1 MATATTQ
8 QKTVSAERELQC
20 INLLRF
26 LSVDMIQKA
35 NSGHPGLPLGAA
47 PMATVLFQ
55 NFMRFN
61 PKNPNWFNRDRFVLS
76 AGHGSALLYS
86 LLYATGYDL
95 SLDDLKKFRQFGSKT
110 AGHPERN
117 HAPGVEITTG
127 PLGQGF
133 ANGVGFAIAEAHLAA
148 VFNRPQYNL
157 FDHYTYAIVS
167 DGDLMEGVAAEAASL
182 AGHLKLGKLIYLY
195 DSNNIT
201 LSAATDLTFTEDV
214 QKRFESYD
222 WQVLHV
228 KDGND
233 TQAIYKQIEAAKKE
247 TEKPTLIIV
256 TTHIG
261 YGSPKQDSYKS
272 HGSPLGPEDVIKTK
286 EKLGWPT
293 TPEFYVP
300 QEALDE
306 FHKAGKAG
314 AKLEDEWNALLA
326 DYRKNFPDDAKA
338 LDPLLD
344 GRLNPGWEKSLPV
357 FEADAKGLATRAAS
371 GKVLNAVAPSLP
383 FLLGGSADL
392 NPSTNTELKGMG
404 DFEAP
409 LDNEP
414 NHEGVS
420 GGVWSYAGRNICF
433 GVREHA
439 MGSIMNGM
447 AAHGAIIPFGGTFL
461 TFSDYMRPAIRL
473 ASLMNLQSIYVF
485 THDSIAL
492 GEDGPTHQP
501 IEHVASLR
509 AIPHL
514 DVIRPADANETVY
527 AWKVAIESR
536 TRPTALILSR
546 QNLPTLDRKQYA
558 SAENLAKGAYILKDA
573 DNGKP
578 DVILMAS
585 GSEVSLIVE
594 AAEQLKKE
602 GLQVRLVSFPSWE
615 LFEAQD
621 KAYQESVL
629 PKAVTRRLAVEA
641 GVPQG
646 WERYVGD
653 NGNIIAINN
662 EFGVSAPADE
672 ALKHFGF
679 TADNVAARA
688 KALVKQ

>member
-8 QKTVSAERELQC
+8 QRTVSAEQELQC

-47 PMATVLFQ
+47 PMATVLYQ
-55 NFMRFN
+55 NFMRYN

-95 SLDDLKKFRQFGSKT
+95 SIDDLKNFRQMGSKT

-133 ANGVGFAIAEAHLAA
+133 ANGVGFAIVEAHLAA

-167 DGDLMEGVAAEAASL
+167 DGDLMEGVASEAASL
-182 AGHLKLGKLIYLY
+182 AGHLQLGKLIYLY

-214 QKRFESYD
+214 QKRFESYG
-222 WQVLHV
+222 WQVLQV

-233 TQAIYKQIEAAKKE
+233 TQAIYKQIEDAKKE

-261 YGSPKQDSYKS
+261 YGSPKENSYKA
-272 HGSPLGPEDVIKTK
+272 HGSPLGPEDVKKTK

-293 TPEFYVP
+293 TSDFYVP
-300 QEALDE
+300 LAALEE
-306 FHKAGKAG
+306 FQKAGKEG
-314 AKLEDEWNALLA
+314 AKLESDWNALLA
-326 DYRKNFPDDAKA
+326 EYRKNFPDLAKA

-344 GRLNPGWEKSLPV
+344 GRLNPGWEKALPV

-371 GKVLNAVAPSLP
+371 GKVLNAIAPGLP

-392 NPSTNTELKGMG
+392 NPSTNTELKGLG
-404 DFEAP
+404 DFEPP

-420 GGVWSYAGRNICF
+420 GGGWSYAGRNICF

-473 ASLMNLQSIYVF
+473 AALMNLQSIFVF
-485 THDSIAL
+485 THDSVAL

-501 IEHVASLR
+501 VEQVSSLR

-514 DVIRPADANETVY
+514 QVIRPADANETAH

-558 SAENLAKGAYILKDA
+558 SAENVAKGAYVLKDA
-573 DNGKP
+573 ENGKP
-578 DVILMAS
+578 DIILMAS
-585 GSEVSLIVE
+585 GSEVALIIE

-602 GLQVRLVSFPSWE
+602 GLQVRIVSFPCWE

-621 KAYQESVL
+621 KAYQEAVL
-629 PKAVTRRLAVEA
+629 PKSITCRLAVEA
-641 GVPQG
+641 GIPQG
-646 WERYVGD
+646 WERYVGGQGD
-653 NGNIIAINN
+653 IIGIDQ
-662 EFGVSAPADE
+662 FGVSAPAEE

-679 TADNVAARA
+679 TAENVVSRV
-688 KALVKQ
+688 KALVKK